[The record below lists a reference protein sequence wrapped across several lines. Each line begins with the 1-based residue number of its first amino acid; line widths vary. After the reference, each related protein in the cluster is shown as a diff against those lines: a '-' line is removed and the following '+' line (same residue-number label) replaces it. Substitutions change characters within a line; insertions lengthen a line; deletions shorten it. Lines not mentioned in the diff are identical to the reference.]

1 LRTSLPTI
9 QESELLKQD
18 KLIVEDLNL
27 LDIGSGLEGVPFT
40 LFINEVEFV
49 PSLYVDELNPDKYPV
64 VTKIAESLVHIA
76 LEYYRYPELPVK
88 VNFD

>member
-1 LRTSLPTI
+1 MNILP
-9 QESELLKQD
+9 
-18 KLIVEDLNL
+18 KLDLPGEYRSPIVTRI
-27 LDIGSGLEGVPFT
+27 DIGSGLDDVPYG
-40 LFINEVEFV
+40 LFINEIEFV

-64 VTKIAESLVHIA
+64 IPKIAESLVDIA